1 LIDKLQSMYKRY
13 GIQFVKQEESYTSKA
28 SFLDKDLI
36 PVLGE
41 KEELNRKFSGE
52 RINRG
57 LYKT

>member
-1 LIDKLQSMYKRY
+1 MCERY

-52 RINRG
+52 RNYRG